1 MRSQPTAWVL
11 TLSVALL
18 LGCGGGG
25 TDEASTPDES
35 QPAGTASD
43 PAASGEKTS
52 SELPPPPPPSTASDE
67 SPAPDGEETPAGT
80 EPARPGP
87 DMVAEPA
94 MPGVGAKGRD
104 YGSGPVATPIATM
117 FRTRQRLKFLQ
128 VADTLNKYKAMNG
141 HFPKSHEEFMKEIIK
156 RYGFE
161 LPTLPRGHEYFY
173 DAEMAAKI
181 DTIDVS
187 DPDRMPL
194 MAVRPR

>member
-1 MRSQPTAWVL
+1 MASQPTAWVL

-67 SPAPDGEETPAGT
+67 SPAPAGEETPAAT
-80 EPARPGP
+80 EPAGPGP

-104 YGSGPVATPIATM
+104 YGTGPVATPIAAM
-117 FRTRQRLKFLQ
+117 FRTQQRIKFIEVAHALKM
-128 VADTLNKYKAMNG
+128 YKAING
-141 HFPKSHEEFMKEIIK
+141 HSPKSHEEFMREIIQRNGLK
-156 RYGFE
+156 
-161 LPTLPRGHEYFY
+161 LPTLPPGHEYFY
-173 DAEMAAKI
+173 DAEVAAKI
-181 DTIDVS
+181 DTVDPS

-194 MAVRPR
+194 MVLKPR